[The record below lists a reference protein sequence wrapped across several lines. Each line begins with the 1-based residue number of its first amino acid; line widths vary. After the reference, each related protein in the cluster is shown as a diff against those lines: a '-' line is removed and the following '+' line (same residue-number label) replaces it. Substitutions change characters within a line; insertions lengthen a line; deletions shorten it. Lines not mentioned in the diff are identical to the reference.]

1 MRDRELY
8 ARLLGIAAPWHV
20 HDVALRLEEGEV
32 HVRLAPE
39 AAAHECPRCGAA
51 GLGYDTRERRWRHLD
66 TRQYRTI
73 VIADVPRVRC
83 ATHGVVQIAVP
94 WADAGARFTALFEA
108 LVIDGLHEASLAA
121 VARRLHL
128 SWDEVDDIQQRA
140 VARGLAR
147 RPAVHPQLIGVD
159 ETSFQKHHE
168 YVTVV
173 CDLERD
179 VVLYVADDWREDS
192 LAAFYEQLSVVGCA
206 TLDVIAMDMWRPY
219 IAATSAAVPADEG
232 KLVFDKFHVARL
244 LSIALDQVRP
254 TEHRAL
260 RPTGARPLAGTKY
273 LWLANAA
280 RMDAARMDAAR
291 WRPFGA
297 LRRSTLKTARAWAL
311 KEMAMVC
318 WQYVR
323 RAWAAKAWAIWF
335 AWAARCRLPA
345 MQTAAQTLRSY
356 LWGILNAIVSG
367 ATNAWAEGLNARI
380 QAVKRRECGYRNR
393 ERFRHAIYFH
403 LGGLDLSPDTLS
415 HAHPTS

>member
-20 HDVALRLEEGEV
+20 HDVELRLEDGEV

-39 AAAHECPRCGAA
+39 AASLHCPRCGAA
-51 GLGYDTRERRWRHLD
+51 APGYDTRERRWRHLD
-66 TRQYRTI
+66 TCQYRTI
-73 VIADVPRVRC
+73 VIADVPRVHC

-108 LVIDGLHEASLAA
+108 LVLDWLHEASLAA

-128 SWDEVDDIQQRA
+128 SWDAVDGIQQRA

-147 RPAVHPQLIGVD
+147 RPAVHPQRIGVD

-179 VVLYVADDWREDS
+179 VVLYVADDRREGS
-192 LAAFYEQLSVVGCA
+192 LATFYAQLGVVGCA
-206 TLDVIAMDMWRPY
+206 TLEVIAMDMWRPY
-219 IAATSAAVPADEG
+219 IAATRAAVPAADG
-232 KLVFDKFHVARL
+232 KIVFDKFHVARL
-244 LSIALDQVRP
+244 LSIALDKVRA

-260 RPTGARPLAGTKY
+260 RPTGASPLAGTKY
-273 LWLANAA
+273 LWLANA
-280 RMDAARMDAAR
+280 DRMDAAR
-291 WRPFGA
+291 WRQFGA
-297 LRRSTLKTARAWAL
+297 LRTSTLKTARAWAL
-311 KEMAMVC
+311 KEMAMAC

-323 RAWAAKAWAIWF
+323 RAWAAKAWAAWF

-345 MQTAAQTLRSY
+345 MQTVAHTLRSY

-367 ATNAWAEGLNARI
+367 ATNARAEGLNARI
-380 QAVKRRECGYRNR
+380 QAVKRRACGYRNR

-415 HAHPTS
+415 HAHPIS